1 MRPWPCI
8 PSHEQKEALFH
19 QNVHLSLKRN
29 MFSLVFANVTY
40 SSHVPPQPRRSPRS
54 PPPSVLRVQR
64 KLRLGS
70 EKDQTANSTA
80 GVVITEWK
88 LNNTNQ
94 VEKRDFMKVNAIFLC
109 FCDVLFGM
117 LCRCNGRGRARARRG
132 GLSYSGP
139 IDAGDLLERGP
150 HGGDGGSIVRAIH
163 LSPSVTR
170 ERRQTNC

>member
-1 MRPWPCI
+1 
-8 PSHEQKEALFH
+8 
-19 QNVHLSLKRN
+19 

-40 SSHVPPQPRRSPRS
+40 SSHVPPQPLRSPRS

-80 GVVITEWK
+80 GEVITEWK

-117 LCRCNGRGRARARRG
+117 LCRGNKRGEGDFRT
-132 GLSYSGP
+132 
-139 IDAGDLLERGP
+139 AGQ
-150 HGGDGGSIVRAIH
+150 SMQ
-163 LSPSVTR
+163 VTY
-170 ERRQTNC
+170 